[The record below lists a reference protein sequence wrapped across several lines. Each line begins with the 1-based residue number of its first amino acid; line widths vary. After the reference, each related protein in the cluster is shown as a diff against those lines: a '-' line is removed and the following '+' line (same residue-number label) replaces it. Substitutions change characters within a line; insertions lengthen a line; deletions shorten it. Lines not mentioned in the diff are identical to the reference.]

1 MFDKLT
7 GAILLTNKGLYM
19 EITVSLLARVQRGY
33 C

>member
-7 GAILLTNKGLYM
+7 GAIFTNKGLYM